1 MRVVRIGC
9 ALALSACLFLP
20 GGAVASA
27 SSIRPALVT
36 ISPPGPYVSGQLVAV
51 NVLPNSILTSGR
63 SLTVEE
69 CAAPTPFHRHHLR
82 CDPHTKQSG
91 YFTADGRGIAGDTSY
106 PIVALPTRSAHR
118 EHDEDDRPVCDLTHA
133 CVLMVGW
140 DLDDA
145 GHRVSS
151 APFLVSPPGSDPNP
165 GTGTPEVPAALA
177 LPVITAVILGGWV
190 LVRRRRSSAT

>member
-9 ALALSACLFLP
+9 ALTLSACLFLP
-20 GGAVASA
+20 GGAIASA
-27 SSIRPALVT
+27 SSIRPAQVT
-36 ISPPGPYVSGQLVAV
+36 VSPPGPYVSGQMVAV
-51 NVLPNSILTSGR
+51 NVLLNSILRSGR
-63 SLTVEE
+63 SLSIEE

-91 YFTADGRGIAGDTSY
+91 YLTAEGKGIAGYTSY
-106 PIVALPTRSAHR
+106 PIVALATRSPHR
-118 EHDEDDRPVCDLTHA
+118 EHDEDDRPVCDLTHP

-145 GHRVSS
+145 GHRVYS
-151 APFLVSPPGSDPNP
+151 APFLVGPPGSDPNP

-177 LPVITAVILGGWV
+177 LPVIAAVVLGGWV